1 MTLEHVKHCHSVA
14 DWQLFR
20 QLQNRCTSSIKK
32 GKIKPHSKFYLRLL
46 VISLNFGKQFNCSSV
61 SQPLVYSKKD
71 LSTSSQSLF
80 SFQLDAWL
88 DSFFKLKCTG
98 ADLLDPFLLQLYVPL
113 IAESLTHTFNL
124 TIISGANSRVWK
136 VAHVLP
142 LHKAG
147 DPSDLHIYCL
157 ISKLSC
163 LSTFRLCLP

>member
-1 MTLEHVKHCHSVA
+1 MSNIVTQQRIGSFSGNCKIDALLQLRKIKSSYTL
-14 DWQLFR
+14 
-20 QLQNRCTSSIKK
+20 SSI
-32 GKIKPHSKFYLRLL
+32 LDCCDLM

-147 DPSDLHIYCL
+147 DPSDLHIYCP

>member
-80 SFQLDAWL
+80 SFQQFTTCDVLDAL
-88 DSFFKLKCTG
+88 LKIKVVKNPLGLIC
-98 ADLLDPFLLQLYVPL
+98 LIHFLLQLSAPL
-113 IAESLTHTFNL
+113 IAVSLTHTFYL
-124 TIISGANSRVWK
+124 TIISR
-136 VAHVLP
+136 
-142 LHKAG
+142 
-147 DPSDLHIYCL
+147 
-157 ISKLSC
+157 
-163 LSTFRLCLP
+163 TFP